1 MLDMYYSL
9 AAIIA
14 CATFILWYLLTFNM
28 LVQSRNAVDQSWSNI
43 EVELKRR
50 FDLIQSLV
58 ETAKGYARHELDTLQ
73 RVAELRR
80 QSRPFG
86 DAQIANTSQ
95 LDLTH
100 AVRQIVALSESY
112 PDLRANENFLSLQA
126 ELTVTENRIAER
138 RHAYNQNVNLYQ
150 NRCQFIPTNVVAG
163 MHKFPNRAFF
173 DAPDELADAAPK
185 IQMT

>member
-1 MLDMYYSL
+1 MFDMYYTL
-9 AAIIA
+9 AAIVA
-14 CATFILWYLLTFNM
+14 CSTVVLWYLLTFNM

-58 ETAKGYARHELDTLQ
+58 ETAKGYARHELTTFQ
-73 RVAELRR
+73 RVAELRS

-86 DAQIANTSQ
+86 DAQIANASQ
-95 LDLTH
+95 SDLTH
-100 AVRQIVALSESY
+100 AVRQMVAISESY
-112 PDLRANENFLSLQA
+112 PELRANENFLSLQA

-150 NRCQFIPTNVVAG
+150 NRCQFVPSNLVAG
-163 MHKFPNRAFF
+163 MHRFPNRAFF
-173 DAPDELADAAPK
+173 DAPDELAEAAPK
-185 IQMT
+185 VQMT

>member
-1 MLDMYYSL
+1 MLDMYYTL

-14 CATFILWYLLTFNM
+14 CGTVALWYLLTFNM

-50 FDLIQSLV
+50 FDLIQNLV
-58 ETAKGYARHELDTLQ
+58 ETAKGYAQHELTTFQ
-73 RVAELRR
+73 QVAELRS
-80 QSRPFG
+80 QTRPFG
-86 DAQIANTSQ
+86 NAQIANTSQ
-95 LDLTH
+95 SELTR
-100 AVRQIVALSESY
+100 AVRQLVALSESY
-112 PDLRANENFLSLQA
+112 PELRANDNFLSLQS

-150 NRCQFIPTNVVAG
+150 NRCQFMPSNIVAG
-163 MHKFPNRAFF
+163 VHRFPGKAFF

-185 IQMT
+185 VQLT